1 MLWLSCE
8 STPGTMSMSVSTSA
22 ASLSKVKALPH
33 AKVVLYAPMSNVV
46 PKPVVPKVAPK
57 LMSKP
62 KVVPKPIV
70 PKVVPKLMS
79 KPNVVPKPVV
89 PKVVPKL
96 MSKPNVV
103 PKPVVLKVVPKLMSK
118 LRAVP
123 TPMVPKVVPT
133 LMPKSNAVPKLMSK
147 PKVIG
152 RSDVMSKVMPKFKAK
167 ADALSTVMPKF
178 MAKSKSRSTVMPKF
192 QAKTKALSTVMPKL
206 MTNAAAACH
215 KRKLV
220 ESSVG
225 AAPSKKAN
233 NRQSTQDTPSPTVF
247 SNIMRPIATCRPI
260 LVGSDCS
267 GWCSEHFAL
276 DKLGVYDYVHTFAC
290 DINKWSK
297 KFIMQNVGPRLWYDD
312 CLSNEHKKAPYVD
325 LYVAGFPCQPFSKA
339 GKNLGLNDFR
349 GQVVYGV
356 LDYISRRQP
365 AVFILEN
372 VKNLLA
378 KTHTDAWHS
387 IIQFLCRIRLSTGQ
401 LAYSIDFAVL
411 NSKNYGVPQNRERV
425 YIVGRRHDKITA
437 QPDALQFGL
446 SKCTPPPI
454 RRFLK
459 LEAIGTRG
467 DDIRQSASTSVM
479 KKNLDAAH
487 LALTESGLQPHL
499 TDMVVD
505 IGSGQGLNMM
515 HNMCPTITRTR
526 GQNRSYY
533 LTSIKRRLSA
543 FELCRLQGVE
553 PCACNWHGIPPSA
566 IGSLAGNAMTVP
578 VLAHVIRAA
587 LLTTGLAK
595 PRVGGAPIVFP

>member
-8 STPGTMSMSVSTSA
+8 STPGTMSMSVSTSTT
-22 ASLSKVKALPH
+22 SLSKGKALPH
-33 AKVVLYAPMSNVV
+33 AKVMLHATM
-46 PKPVVPKVAPK
+46 
-57 LMSKP
+57 
-62 KVVPKPIV
+62 
-70 PKVVPKLMS
+70 
-79 KPNVVPKPVV
+79 PNVVPKPVV

-96 MSKPNVV
+96 MSKPNIVPKPMVPKVV
-103 PKPVVLKVVPKLMSK
+103 PKLMPKPKIVPKPMVPKVVPKLMPKPKVVPKLMSK
-118 LRAVP
+118 P
-123 TPMVPKVVPT
+123 
-133 LMPKSNAVPKLMSK
+133 N
-147 PKVIG
+147 VIG
-152 RSDVMSKVMPKFKAK
+152 RSNVMSKVMPKFKAK
-167 ADALSTVMPKF
+167 AEVLSTVMPKF
-178 MAKSKSRSTVMPKF
+178 MAKANSLSTVVPKATPKVMPKF
-192 QAKTKALSTVMPKL
+192 MAK
-206 MTNAAAACH
+206 AAATGMATTTVAAN
-215 KRKLV
+215 KRKLL
-220 ESSVG
+220 ESAVG
-225 AAPSKKAN
+225 ATPSKKGK
-233 NRQSTQDTPSPTVF
+233 PTVV
-247 SNIMRPIATCRPI
+247 SNIMLPITTPRPI

-276 DKLGVYDYVHTFAC
+276 DKLGVYDYVHMFAC

-297 KFIMQNVGPRLWYDD
+297 KFIMQNVGPQLWYDD

-356 LDYISRRQP
+356 LDYINRRQP
-365 AVFILEN
+365 VVFILEN

-387 IIQFLCRIRLSTGQ
+387 IIQFLCNIRLSTGQ
-401 LAYSIDFAVL
+401 LAYSIDFKVL

-425 YIVGRRHDKITA
+425 YIVGRRFDKITA
-437 QPDALQFGL
+437 QPHALQFGL
-446 SKCTPPPI
+446 SNCAPPPI

-459 LEAIGTRG
+459 LEAVGTRG
-467 DDIRQSASTSVM
+467 DDIRQSASTAVM

-499 TDMVVD
+499 ADMVVD
-505 IGSGQGLNMM
+505 LGSGQGLNMM
-515 HNMCPTITRTR
+515 HNLCPTITRTR

-553 PCACNWHGIPPSA
+553 PFACNWHGIPHSA

-595 PRVGGAPIVFP
+595 PLVGGAPIVFP